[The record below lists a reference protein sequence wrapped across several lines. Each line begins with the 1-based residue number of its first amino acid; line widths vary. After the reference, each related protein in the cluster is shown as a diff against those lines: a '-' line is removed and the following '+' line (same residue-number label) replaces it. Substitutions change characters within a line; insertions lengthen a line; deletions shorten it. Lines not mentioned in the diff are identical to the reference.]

1 MNDEK
6 VNNAVMG
13 IMLAMKG
20 YNLTPIEEIAV
31 SGKLTAT
38 YARGVDTMYNLEK
51 KPDDEI
57 VESMLKAIENLCG
70 ESR

>member
-20 YNLTPIEEIAV
+20 YNLTPMEEIAALGR
-31 SGKLTAT
+31 SMSTC
-38 YARGVDTMYNLEK
+38 ARTIDTMYNLEK
-51 KPDDEI
+51 KPDHEI
-57 VESMLKAIENLCG
+57 VESMLKDIENLCG
-70 ESR
+70 EPR